1 MQNPDKGF
9 GSYEQT
15 RATELLEYINPSEI
29 FQRVMVEYSYPEC
42 TSAVVMA
49 LTKFH
54 KHHPSYSADK
64 IDAAVQAAS
73 AYLHGAQEPD
83 GSWYGS
89 WAICYTYGTMFALE
103 GLAAAGQTYATSDAV
118 RRGCQFLVGKQKT
131 DGGWGEQWQ
140 SCEHHEYIQHEQSQV
155 VQTAWAVLGLM
166 AARYPDKALVARG
179 LEVCSL
185 LICIDADPG

>member
-15 RATELLEYINPSEI
+15 RATELLEFINPSEI
-29 FQRVMVEYSYPEC
+29 FQRCMVEYSYPEC

-49 LTKFH
+49 LKKFR
-54 KHHPSYSADK
+54 KHYPSYSADK

-73 AYLHGAQEPD
+73 TYLHGAQEPD

-89 WAICYTYGTMFALE
+89 WGICYTYGTMFALE
-103 GLAAAGQTYATSDAV
+103 GLAAAGQTYETSDAV
-118 RRGCQFLVGKQKT
+118 RRGCQFLVGKQKN
-131 DGGWGEQWQ
+131 DGGWGERWQ
-140 SCEHHEYIQHEQSQV
+140 SCEHRKYIEHEQSQV
-155 VQTAWAVLGLM
+155 VQTAWAILGLM

-185 LICIDADPG
+185 LICIDADPD